1 MDISDFYQIFFDEV
15 DELLVDMEQYLLDLV
30 LEFLDVE

>member
-15 DELLVDMEQYLLDLV
+15 DELLVDMEQYLLV
-30 LEFLDVE
+30 LQLEVLDVE